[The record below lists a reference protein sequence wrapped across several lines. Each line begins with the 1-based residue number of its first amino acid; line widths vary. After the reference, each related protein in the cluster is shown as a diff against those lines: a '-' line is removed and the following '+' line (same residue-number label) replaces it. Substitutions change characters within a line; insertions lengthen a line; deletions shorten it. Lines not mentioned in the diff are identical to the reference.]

1 MVACMFYQV
10 HISFYIASFLIPAHY
25 LTPSPPPP
33 HTSSHTADRDPTYG
47 HVNETLH
54 DSKYWPGIVSDIRAL
69 PCVEGQ
75 PVVWNQMLWHYG
87 SHSSSRSPTPRYSV
101 SIEFQ
106 SKYASRPYGVPLHS
120 PHTFPSF
127 DDRLRLIAIQI
138 VQFRHML
145 TSAPELL
152 DFIAGDIIERLGGLS
167 VETVEN
173 EPPFHAPDPTFH
185 ESNDILFPITSS
197 AIITHVSEMHPKMSP
212 SV

>member
-1 MVACMFYQV
+1 M
-10 HISFYIASFLIPAHY
+10 
-25 LTPSPPPP
+25 
-33 HTSSHTADRDPTYG
+33 DRDPTYG
-47 HVNETLH
+47 HANETLLN
-54 DSKYWPGIVSDIRAL
+54 SNYWPGIISEIRAL

-87 SHSSSRSPTPRYSV
+87 SRSSPRSPSPRYSV

-106 SKYASRPYGVPLHS
+106 AKHALRQYGVPLHS
-120 PHTFPSF
+120 PHSFPSF

-167 VETVEN
+167 TETVDSD
-173 EPPFHAPDPTFH
+173 PLFHAP
-185 ESNDILFPITSS
+185 
-197 AIITHVSEMHPKMSP
+197 HPP
-212 SV
+212 